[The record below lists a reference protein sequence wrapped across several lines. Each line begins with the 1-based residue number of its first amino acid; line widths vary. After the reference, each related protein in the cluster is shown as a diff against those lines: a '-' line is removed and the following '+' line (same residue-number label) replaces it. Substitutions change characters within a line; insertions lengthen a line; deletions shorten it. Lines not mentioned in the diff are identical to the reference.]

1 MSIFARDN
9 SGSSYQMHT
18 TQLISYR
25 FLSSECGVNNFRC
38 QNLLV
43 ISSELSPTTTQYIV
57 FVPLIDGLLL
67 LDLRYNG
74 VQLALSDYH
83 IIDIQN
89 LGCSPISSFQILRS
103 AYTVCLGL
111 RTRYLTIL
119 EVVLNT
125 TSLSNTHITGPLI
138 RFHGLEDPPRV
149 TNFEYLPLPQ
159 YSLYHV
165 YFSTSRYLYALDP
178 RSYISLDIGEL
189 ANCDSVAS
197 LAYAKDEI
205 LIAYCND
212 NSAVYFDL
220 ALQDWRNQTAY
231 SERGQPFIC
240 PNPDIHLAVY
250 PTSYIQYGLWSQNTL
265 ENFNIPGLE
274 FDSGICFG
282 TQNKTFFAY
291 NDREDGVYVLEPAT
305 FHQIQ
310 LSSEGCLNQCDPLL
324 VFDNRYLVL
333 REHYQNDAAAIVM
346 DSKKNFSRIITA
358 QHTRADLLTLLV
370 ATGSR
375 ISCSIATTPSLP
387 PPTGPVLPPSF
398 SVGSTAAVAVGVI
411 VLLLILLLSGLI
423 VVAIV
428 VRRKIPR

>member
-1 MSIFARDN
+1 MSIFAKDSDGN
-9 SGSSYQMHT
+9 HPYQMLT
-18 TQLISYR
+18 KEIISYH

-43 ISSELSPTTTQYIV
+43 IPSELNATTTQYIV
-57 FVPLIDGLLL
+57 FVPLVDGLLL

-74 VQLALSDYH
+74 VWLSFTGYH
-83 IIDIQN
+83 VIDIQN
-89 LGCSPISSFQILRS
+89 IGCSPVTSFQILRS

-111 RTRYLTIL
+111 RTQYLTIL

-125 TSLSNTHITGPLI
+125 TSLSNTRITGPLI

-149 TNFEYLPLPQ
+149 TNFEYIPLQQ
-159 YSLYHV
+159 YSLYQV
-165 YFSTSRYLYALDP
+165 YFSTSRYLYALEP
-178 RSYISLDIGEL
+178 RSYLAHDIGEL
-189 ANCDSVAS
+189 ASCDSVTS
-197 LAYAKDEI
+197 LAYAKDET
-205 LIAYCND
+205 LIAYCSD

-220 ALQDWRNQTAY
+220 TLQDWINQTAY

-310 LSSEGCLNQCDPLL
+310 LSSESCLNQCDPLL

-333 REHYQNDAAAIVM
+333 REHSQNDATAIVV

-358 QHTRADLLTLLV
+358 QHTQADLLAVLV
-370 ATGSR
+370 ATGNR
-375 ISCSIATTPSLP
+375 ISCSIAATPLLP
-387 PPTGPVLPPSF
+387 SPTGPVLPPSF
-398 SVGSTAAVAVGVI
+398 SVVSTVATLGAMFILFLI
-411 VLLLILLLSGLI
+411 VLCMLL
-423 VVAIV
+423 VAIAIFIRL
-428 VRRKIPR
+428 RR